1 MRNFIFLA
9 ALLIIGGCNEKKKAD
24 KVIIGYFGSL
34 TGKQATYGVSALGGV
49 ELAMVQ
55 QNRAGGLL
63 GGRIELRHYD
73 TKGQNK
79 LTEEAVSKLIKED
92 KVVALIGENVSS
104 RTILAAKIAQQH
116 KIPMITPSA
125 TSPMVTAVGDYIFRA
140 CFIDSFQGEVIA
152 KFAFN
157 TLKYKRAAIFRDAQS
172 EYSMGLSDYFS
183 KAFTALGG
191 EIVSDEKYHTK
202 DVIYLTSLNKIK
214 KSNPDFLFIP
224 GYYFDVSRI
233 AFQARDM
240 KIKAPLMGADG
251 WDSFEIFPLSKGAIQ
266 DSYFSTHYAKE
277 DPRRNVQ
284 QFILDYLKLF
294 GDKPDAMSASG
305 YDAARMLFKAIEEA
319 DSLSPEDIRNE
330 LAKIKDF
337 DGVTGM
343 ISINEKRDAV
353 KPAVVLQVLNN
364 SFNYVETV
372 NP

>member
-1 MRNFIFLA
+1 MKQFFIICF
-9 ALLIIGGCNEKKKAD
+9 LLILNSCQKTKVD
-24 KVIIGYFGSL
+24 KVVIGYFGAL
-34 TGKQATYGVSALGGV
+34 TGKQATYGVSSLGGV

-73 TKGQNK
+73 TKGLDK
-79 LTEEAVSKLIKED
+79 LTEEAVNKLIKDD

-104 RTILAAKIAQQH
+104 RTILGAKIAQAN

-125 TSPMVTAVGDYIFRA
+125 TSPLVTAVGDYIFRA

-157 TLKYKRAAIFRDAQS
+157 TLKYRKAAIFRDAQS
-172 EYSMGLSDYFS
+172 EYSMGLSDYFV

-191 EIVSDEKYHTK
+191 TIVADEKYFTK
-202 DVIYLTSLNKIK
+202 DVIYLTNLNKIK
-214 KSNPDFLFIP
+214 KSNPDFLFVP

-251 WDSFEIFPLSKGAIQ
+251 WDSFEIFPMSRGAIQ
-266 DSYFSTHYAKE
+266 DSYFSTHYTRE

-284 QFILDYLKLF
+284 QFILDYMKLF

-319 DSLSPEDIRNE
+319 ESLKPEDIRNK
-330 LAKIKDF
+330 LAEIKDF

-343 ISINEKRDAV
+343 ISVNEKRDAV
-353 KPAVVLQVLNN
+353 KPAVILQVLNGT
-364 SFNYVETV
+364 FNYVETV